1 MAKPKRARTAKREAE
16 RAAVKDAKA
25 SLKLSALEAGG
36 AADRPIT
43 VSSASVIEPQAASI
57 PCAAC
62 GASVRVEEHRATGG
76 GLGPTQRSPGTPERA
91 EASLRIVRVRC
102 PRCGVA
108 RELYFRIAQLN

>member
-1 MAKPKRARTAKREAE
+1 MAKPKRARSERREAA

-25 SLKLSALEAGG
+25 GLKLSALEAGG

-43 VSSASVIEPQAASI
+43 VVSASVIEPHAASI

-62 GASVRVEEHRATGG
+62 GAGVRIEEHRAET
-76 GLGPTQRSPGTPERA
+76 SM
-91 EASLRIVRVRC
+91 RIVRVRC

>member
-1 MAKPKRARTAKREAE
+1 MAKPKRARTERREAN

-25 SLKLSALEAGG
+25 GLKLSALEAGG
-36 AADRPIT
+36 AADRPI
-43 VSSASVIEPQAASI
+43 VVVSASVIEPHAASI

-62 GASVRVEEHRATGG
+62 GAGVRVEEH
-76 GLGPTQRSPGTPERA
+76 RA